1 MSTYTTREQWQSLY
15 DDPVINGL
23 RKVAIDKLQEEGNQ
37 VYPGTKNAAKE
48 IWALCVAVADKVK
61 GNHTEI
67 HTGSSWKLGA
77 AGHRYFSVTSVS
89 IAGQTITVSKGSHD
103 EEYDLKYFTENL
115 SYFNNEY
122 HGHVNVMHLTKGN
135 DKQRWIT
142 HVLPMLSLGI
152 FQASG
157 KNWIDISDLNKKD
170 KNFKEFLAGRPG
182 KNDLLNGVSLTGHF
196 DTKQEMIDIIN
207 LGEEMNRQ
215 ITEICKLL
223 DLRKNVILEGVPGT
237 GKTWIRNKIREK
249 MRATLESTTFHPAK
263 TYEEFV
269 GGIFPKNNDGELQ
282 FHYLEGTVSKI
293 ANKAMNDE
301 EKDAK
306 YILFIDEINRANIPM
321 VMGELLTII
330 ESTKRTVPDGDD
342 ALKDKST
349 AGSTWEVAVHTEP
362 NRTKYLRLPSNL
374 YFLATM
380 NTSDRSVLSM
390 DAALR
395 RRFAYYRIETKLIP
409 AGKSEM
415 KKLLQASESET
426 FWKKR
431 KLFGVDELFEKLF
444 DILADVNENI
454 LGEKIGPDAM
464 LGHSY
469 FFVGKDEVAS
479 LSNEGAVSEILQL
492 SILPQIADILTS
504 MNETDYEIVTEI
516 NSKLKPLE
524 DLGASHYRLKEP
536 INNKNSLDIAVTVVR
551 ISYDDAFYDPEV
563 LFEKDE
569 SIFRTKGKGVC
580 SYIQHVGEGKV
591 KVLIGSTIGS
601 KMPKRVSDQECKQG
615 LVERKIISSR
625 DDVTWVFVKEY
636 EFETNN
642 RIGRLASGRDTFE
655 GPPFWKNNQD
665 KNLRD
670 YYPDVI
676 QLMSNEDKK
685 KLRSKTNGSN

>member
-1 MSTYTTREQWQSLY
+1 
-15 DDPVINGL
+15 
-23 RKVAIDKLQEEGNQ
+23 
-37 VYPGTKNAAKE
+37 
-48 IWALCVAVADKVK
+48 
-61 GNHTEI
+61 
-67 HTGSSWKLGA
+67 
-77 AGHRYFSVTSVS
+77 
-89 IAGQTITVSKGSHD
+89 
-103 EEYDLKYFTENL
+103 
-115 SYFNNEY
+115 
-122 HGHVNVMHLTKGN
+122 
-135 DKQRWIT
+135 
-142 HVLPMLSLGI
+142 
-152 FQASG
+152 
-157 KNWIDISDLNKKD
+157 
-170 KNFKEFLAGRPG
+170 
-182 KNDLLNGVSLTGHF
+182 
-196 DTKQEMIDIIN
+196 
-207 LGEEMNRQ
+207 
-215 ITEICKLL
+215 
-223 DLRKNVILEGVPGT
+223 
-237 GKTWIRNKIREK
+237 
-249 MRATLESTTFHPAK
+249 
-263 TYEEFV
+263 
-269 GGIFPKNNDGELQ
+269 
-282 FHYLEGTVSKI
+282 
-293 ANKAMNDE
+293 
-301 EKDAK
+301 
-306 YILFIDEINRANIPM
+306 
-321 VMGELLTII
+321 
-330 ESTKRTVPDGDD
+330 
-342 ALKDKST
+342 
-349 AGSTWEVAVHTEP
+349 
-362 NRTKYLRLPSNL
+362 
-374 YFLATM
+374 M

-415 KKLLQASESET
+415 KKLLQASESGERET

-469 FFVGKDEVAS
+469 FFIGEDEVAS

-504 MNETDYEIVTEI
+504 MNKTDYEIVTEI

-551 ISYDDAFYDPEV
+551 ITCDDAFYDPEV

-601 KMPKRVSDQECKQG
+601 LFKRDSDQKCKQD

-625 DDVTWVFVKEY
+625 DDVTWVFVKEH